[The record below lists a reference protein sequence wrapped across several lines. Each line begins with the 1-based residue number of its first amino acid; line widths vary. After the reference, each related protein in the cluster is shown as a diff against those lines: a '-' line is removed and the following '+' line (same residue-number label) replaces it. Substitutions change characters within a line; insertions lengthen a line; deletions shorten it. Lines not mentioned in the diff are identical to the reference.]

1 MHDVNGKPL
10 AVGDEV
16 VLRAKIISGVAC
28 ENFCN
33 VTIEAV
39 HPMPT
44 GKASCRKCGCEID
57 PASNTTGA
65 HGRYDYETKTSIP
78 CDGVVE
84 MGRPERYSSVNTK
97 MLEKVEK

>member
-16 VLRAKIISGVAC
+16 ILRAKITQVYPDGK
-28 ENFCN
+28 FCN
-33 VTIEAV
+33 CTIEAV

-44 GKASCRKCGCEID
+44 DAPDGRK
-57 PASNTTGA
+57 
-65 HGRYDYETKTSIP
+65 ET
-78 CDGVVE
+78 
-84 MGRPERYSSVNTK
+84 YSSVNTK